1 MTLDGQPVNQWSEIS
16 QQLQGK
22 AERPFKVTY
31 QRDGKELST
40 TLIPEEDAATNRA
53 VIGITS
59 SAMYYQPGV
68 IEAAKLAV
76 TKEIYLIGAMVGGL
90 VQLVQGTVSTAELSG
105 PVGVAQMAGQVAEQG
120 IWPLL
125 GFAAFLSLNLGIV
138 NLLPIPAL
146 DGGHFIMLVL
156 EALRGK
162 PMKPVVMYY
171 IQVTGVVI
179 LVSLML
185 FTTFNDLTK

>member
-1 MTLDGQPVNQWSEIS
+1 
-16 QQLQGK
+16 
-22 AERPFKVTY
+22 
-31 QRDGKELST
+31 
-40 TLIPEEDAATNRA
+40 
-53 VIGITS
+53 
-59 SAMYYQPGV
+59 
-68 IEAAKLAV
+68 
-76 TKEIYLIGAMVGGL
+76 
-90 VQLVQGTVSTAELSG
+90 
-105 PVGVAQMAGQVAEQG
+105 MAGQVAEQG